1 MLWQGSTTEPTGTAS
16 TAGRR
21 STTPCSSRLPRR
33 GFAQRTCRSE
43 TRETQAL
50 ENLDNRPESFD
61 APEPQTAGP
70 GTRGT
75 IAPMTWL
82 DTELARVLDPQYL
95 DGLSERGL
103 DEVRQMRS
111 ECEIAETAVSFLRR
125 MAQGRLDLI
134 HAYLDRR
141 TRTEIND
148 MRAFVDDLPS
158 IIAAG
163 PPPKSG
169 PAHFAGNRLPDA
181 HPEDLATELDAV
193 LGADKMS
200 ELGSLDDDELNA
212 IADNLAEMET
222 RISLQRRALHE
233 QIDRLQA
240 EIVSRYKT
248 GRATVD
254 GLLS

>member
-1 MLWQGSTTEPTGTAS
+1 MLWQGSTKAPTGIAS

-21 STTPCSSRLPRR
+21 STTPCSSRLLRR
-33 GFAQRTCRSE
+33 GFAQRTCRSG
-43 TRETQAL
+43 TREIQAL

-61 APEPQTAGP
+61 APEPQTSEP

-169 PAHFAGNRLPDA
+169 PSRFAGNRLPDA

-212 IADNLAEMET
+212 IADNLAEMEA
-222 RISLQRRALHE
+222 RISRQRRALHE
-233 QIDRLQA
+233 EIDRLQA

>member
-1 MLWQGSTTEPTGTAS
+1 
-16 TAGRR
+16 
-21 STTPCSSRLPRR
+21 
-33 GFAQRTCRSE
+33 
-43 TRETQAL
+43 
-50 ENLDNRPESFD
+50 
-61 APEPQTAGP
+61 
-70 GTRGT
+70 
-75 IAPMTWL
+75 MTWL
-82 DTELARVLDPQYL
+82 DDELGRVLDPNYL
-95 DGLSERGL
+95 DDLSGLEL
-103 DEVRQMRS
+103 DEVRRMRS

-141 TRTEIND
+141 SRTEIND

-163 PPPKSG
+163 PPGRTG
-169 PAHFAGNRLPDA
+169 PVRLAGNRLPDA

-193 LGADKMS
+193 LGAEKMS
-200 ELGSLDDDELNA
+200 ELESLDDIELNA
-212 IADNLAEMET
+212 IADDLAEMET
-222 RISLQRRALHE
+222 RISRQRRALHE

-248 GRATVD
+248 GKATVD